1 MNTRRHMIDRSLQ
14 LPVSRQCEL
23 LAIPRSNVYYRKR
36 EEQPLNSE
44 LRTVIASEYEQTPV
58 YGVRRMTALLRRRNY
73 IVNHKRIARLYHAMG
88 LRGLIAKRL
97 LSKRNKRHP
106 VYPYLLKGLDVT
118 RVNQVWATD
127 ITYIPARHGYW
138 YVMAIIDHQS
148 RYILD
153 WGISNTLE
161 ADFCRD
167 VLVKALAKHPQP
179 EIVNTDQGCQFTS
192 TLFTQE
198 LKNRGIK
205 ISMDSKGR
213 ALDNIFIERFWKTLK
228 YEHLYLNEYTS
239 GPDLVKGLQEYFD
252 FYNHKRLHQSLGYRT
267 PIEVYTQKNES
278 SQINLS

>member
-1 MNTRRHMIDRSLQ
+1 MNTRLQMIDRSLG
-14 LPVSRQCEL
+14 LPVSRQCRL
-23 LAIPRSNVYYRKR
+23 LAVPRSNVYYRKQ
-36 EEQPLNSE
+36 EEQPLNRE
-44 LRTVIASEYEQTPV
+44 LRSVIATEYEQTPV

-73 IVNHKRIARLYHAMG
+73 IVNRKRIARLYHAMG

-106 VYPYLLKGLDVT
+106 VYPYLLKGLEVT
-118 RVNQVWATD
+118 RTNQVWATD
-127 ITYIPARHGYW
+127 ITYIPARQGYW
-138 YVMAIIDHQS
+138 YLMAIIDHRS
-148 RYILD
+148 RYVLD
-153 WGISNTLE
+153 WGISNSLE

-179 EIVNTDQGCQFTS
+179 DIVNTDQGSQFTS
-192 TLFTQE
+192 AIFTRE
-198 LKNRGIK
+198 LIERGIR

-239 GPDLVKGLQEYFD
+239 GPELVKGLQEYFE

-267 PIEVYTQKNES
+267 PIEVYTQENES
-278 SQINLS
+278 SENNLA

>member
-1 MNTRRHMIDRSLQ
+1 MSKRRQMIDRSLA
-14 LPVSRQCEL
+14 LPVSRQCKL
-23 LAIPRSNVYYRKR
+23 LAVPRSNIYYRKQ
-36 EEQPLNSE
+36 EEQPLNAE
-44 LRTVIASEYEQTPV
+44 LRSVIASEYEQTPV
-58 YGVRRMTALLRRRNY
+58 YGVRRMTALLRRQHY

-88 LRGLIAKRL
+88 LRGLIGKRL

-106 VYPYLLKGLDVT
+106 VYPYLLKGLEVT
-118 RVNQVWATD
+118 RTNQVWATD
-127 ITYIPARHGYW
+127 ITYIPARKGYW

-153 WGISNTLE
+153 WGISNSLE

-167 VLVKALAKHPQP
+167 VLVKALGKYPQP
-179 EIVNTDQGCQFTS
+179 EIFNTDQGCQFTS
-192 TLFTQE
+192 ALFTQE

-239 GPDLVKGLQEYFD
+239 GPDLVKGLEEYFE

-267 PIEVYTQKNES
+267 PNEVYTQENES
-278 SQINLS
+278 AENILA

>member
-1 MNTRRHMIDRSLQ
+1 MNKRRQMIDRSIA
-14 LPVSRQCEL
+14 LPVSRQCKL
-23 LAIPRSNVYYRKR
+23 LAVPRSNVYYRKQ
-36 EEQPLNSE
+36 EEQPLNRE
-44 LRTVIASEYEQTPV
+44 LRAVIASEYEQTPV

-73 IVNHKRIARLYHAMG
+73 RINRKRIARLYRAMG

-138 YVMAIIDHQS
+138 YLMAIIDHRS
-148 RYILD
+148 RYVLD

-161 ADFCRD
+161 ADFCRN
-167 VLVKALAKHPQP
+167 VLVKALDKHPQP

-192 TLFTQE
+192 ALFTQE
-198 LKNRGIK
+198 LKDRGIA

-213 ALDNIFIERFWKTLK
+213 ALDNIVIERFWKTLK

-239 GPDLVKGLQEYFD
+239 GPDLVKGLGEYFE
-252 FYNHKRLHQSLGYRT
+252 FYNNLRLHQSLGYRT
-267 PIEVYTQKNES
+267 PIEVYTQENETS
-278 SQINLS
+278 PNNLS

>member
-1 MNTRRHMIDRSLQ
+1 MNKRRQMIDRRLA
-14 LPVSRQCEL
+14 LPVSRQCQL
-23 LAIPRSNVYYRKR
+23 LAVPRSTVYYRKQ
-36 EEQPLNSE
+36 EEQQLNRE
-44 LRTVIASEYEQTPV
+44 LRSVIASEYEQTPV

-97 LSKRNKRHP
+97 LSKRNTRHP

-118 RVNQVWATD
+118 RINQVWATD
-127 ITYIPARHGYW
+127 ITYIPASQGYW
-138 YVMAIIDHQS
+138 YLMAIIDHYS
-148 RYILD
+148 RSVLG

-167 VLVKALAKHPQP
+167 VLVKTLGKHPQP
-179 EIVNTDQGCQFTS
+179 DIVNTDQGCQFTS
-192 TLFTQE
+192 AIFTQE
-198 LKNRGIK
+198 LRDRGIR

-213 ALDNIFIERFWKTLK
+213 ALDNILIERFWKTLK

-239 GPDLVKGLQEYFD
+239 GPDLVKGLEEYFD

-267 PIEVYTQKNES
+267 PIEVYTQENES